1 MPEKIPFRERFQYWL
16 DNQFSRGT
24 GALILWLG
32 ILSLA
37 VIVVAGGIIA
47 LLGIAPAGGERLSF
61 LEAAWQSL
69 MRTLDAGTMGGD
81 EGLGFRIIMF
91 LVTLGGI
98 FVISTLIGVLTSAVE
113 GKLEDLRK
121 GRSRVL
127 ETNQIVILGWSE
139 QIFTI
144 ITELIAANE
153 NVEKPCIVILGKKD
167 KVEME
172 DEIVSKVEDR
182 KNMRIICRS
191 GDPMDVA
198 DLNLVSLNQARAIV
212 VLSPEGNDP
221 DSEVI
226 KAVLAVVNHPNRD
239 PEKTFHIVAEI
250 YEPENMDAALVV
262 GRGQVEW
269 VLVGDFV
276 ARVVAQT
283 CRQSGLSVVYT
294 ELLDFG
300 GDEIYIKPEP
310 RLTGKTFGEALLA
323 YRTNTVLGIRKPNT
337 MPCLNAPMDQV
348 IEAGD
353 ELIVIAEDDDKIF
366 LTLDQPVQI
375 QEAQIV
381 SGHIAP
387 KQPEATLLLGWNRRG
402 ATIIRELD
410 NYVAPG
416 SEVTIVADVDTV
428 GTDLEI
434 CCSELTNQKITFQ
447 QADTTNRR
455 VLEGLNL
462 RRFNHII
469 LLCYSDTMDVQ
480 RADAHT
486 LVTLLH
492 LRDIAD
498 RDGTKFTIV
507 SEMLDIRNRNLADV
521 TRADDF
527 IVSDKLVSLMMAQ
540 ITENKYLNGVFTDM
554 FDPEGSEIYLKP
566 AAEYIQ
572 LGKPVNFYTIVE
584 TARRRNQVAIGYR
597 LQANSQDAANGYGV
611 KINPDK
617 AEMVTF
623 TDHDRIVVISEE

>member
-1 MPEKIPFRERFQYWL
+1 MAEKIPFRERFQYWM

-37 VIVVAGGIIA
+37 VIVVAGGIIS
-47 LLGIAPAGGERLSF
+47 LLGIAPAEGERLSF

-81 EGLGFRIIMF
+81 EGTGFRLIMF

-98 FVISTLIGVLTSAVE
+98 FVISMLIGVLTSAVE

-127 ETNQIVILGWSE
+127 ETNHIVILGWSE

-144 ITELIAANE
+144 ISELVAANE
-153 NVEKPCIVILGKKD
+153 NAKNPCIVVLGKKD

-172 DEIVSKVEDR
+172 DEIGAKVADL
-182 KNMRIICRS
+182 KNMRVICRN

-198 DLNLVSLNQARAIV
+198 DLNIVSLNQARAIV

-226 KAVLAVVNHPNRD
+226 KAVLAVVNHPKRD
-239 PEKTFHIVAEI
+239 PEKAFHIVAEI

-310 RLTGKTFGEALLA
+310 RLVGRTFGEAMLA
-323 YRTNTVLGIRKPNT
+323 YRTNTVLGIRKPGT

-353 ELIVIAEDDDKIF
+353 ELIIIAADDDQIF
-366 LTLDQPVQI
+366 LTLDQPVEI
-375 QEAQIV
+375 QEAQLV
-381 SGHIAP
+381 SEPPAVR
-387 KQPEATLLLGWNRRG
+387 KPEATLLLGWNRRG

-416 SEVTIVADVDTV
+416 SEVTIVADVDGV
-428 GTDLEI
+428 SRDLEI
-434 CCSELTNQKITFQ
+434 CCSELANQRVSFQ
-447 QADTTNRR
+447 QGDTTNRR

-462 RRFNHII
+462 QRFNHII
-469 LLCYSDTMDVQ
+469 LLCYADTMDVQ

-540 ITENKYLNGVFTDM
+540 ITENKYLNGVFADM

-566 AAEYIQ
+566 AGEYVR
-572 LGKPVNFYTIVE
+572 LGQPVNFYTIVE
-584 TARRRNQVAIGYR
+584 GCRRRGQVAIGYR
-597 LQANSQDAANGYGV
+597 LQAKSQDADHGYGV

-617 AEMVTF
+617 TEKVVF
-623 TDHDRIVVISEE
+623 TEQDRIVVISEE

>member
-47 LLGIAPAGGERLSF
+47 LLGIAPAGSERLSF

-172 DEIVSKVEDR
+172 DEIASKVEDR

-387 KQPEATLLLGWNRRG
+387 KQSEATLLLGWNRRG

-597 LQANSQDAANGYGV
+597 LQANSQDAAHGYGV